1 MIASGLEHWT
11 LILDG
16 VRFAPSAV
24 RLPEPAERPETERE
38 GLEVRVDAFL
48 SCDRALTKLYRGFL
62 ERRLDAARWSSEAAV
77 IKRWIAAD
85 GQSSSSVEIEV
96 PHGAPESVEA
106 KQD

>member
-1 MIASGLEHWT
+1 M
-11 LILDG
+11 
-16 VRFAPSAV
+16 

-38 GLEVRVDAFL
+38 GLEARVDAFL

-85 GQSSSSVEIEV
+85 AQSSSSFELEV
-96 PHGAPESVEA
+96 PREAPESVEA